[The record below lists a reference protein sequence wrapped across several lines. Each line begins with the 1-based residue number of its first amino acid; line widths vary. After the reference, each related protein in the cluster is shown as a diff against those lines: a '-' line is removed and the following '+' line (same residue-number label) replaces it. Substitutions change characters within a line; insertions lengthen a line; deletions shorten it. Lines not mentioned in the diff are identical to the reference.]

1 VEVHL
6 GDLREDEIQELGAVE
21 ATDLGVE
28 VELLDDVSGV
38 GVEDGDPGAEVL

>member
-6 GDLREDEIQELGAVE
+6 GHFREDEIQELGTVE
-21 ATDLGVE
+21 AADLGVK